1 MAEPSSSKPLL
12 TPEQGLRRTIIL
24 SLLLHL
30 AVLALFAGDFLPRRK
45 LDDRPVYVVDLLNLP
60 VKDPQAGRPDAAKE
74 PPKTPD
80 KTPEPPA
87 AAAPPPEKAPEPVK
101 LPPKAPEPPK
111 PEPVKPAKKPEVVK
125 PTPSKEPA
133 PKPAPTK
140 EAPAKEP
147 ATDSVAARIEALR
160 REQERNELK
169 EKLAA
174 LGSKDS
180 RGRGTD
186 APLGMPDGKGKEVG
200 VEQQLWLKEFLK
212 QAWALSKY
220 QVSRRDLEALVVLEF
235 DPNGRLI
242 NYRFSKKSGDER
254 FDDSV
259 RKAVLKLNEITLPI
273 PPGKRV
279 EQEAKFNLADL
290 TD

>member
-1 MAEPSSSKPLL
+1 MAEPSLQKPLL
-12 TPEQGLRRTIIL
+12 SPEQGLRRTIIF
-24 SLLLHL
+24 SLVLHL
-30 AVLALFAGDFLPRRK
+30 LVLALFAGDFLPRRK
-45 LDDRPVYVVDLLNLP
+45 VDERPVYVVDLLNMP
-60 VKDPQAGRPDAAKE
+60 VKDPQAGRPDAARE
-74 PPKTPD
+74 PQKTPD
-80 KTPEPPA
+80 KSPEPAA

-101 LPPKAPEPPK
+101 LPPKTPEPPK
-111 PEPVKPAKKPEVVK
+111 PEPVKAVKKPEVVK
-125 PTPSKEPA
+125 PTPSKEPP
-133 PKPAPTK
+133 PKPT
-140 EAPAKEP
+140 PAKEAP

-169 EKLAA
+169 EKLAT

-186 APLGMPDGKGKEVG
+186 APVGMPDGKGTEVG
-200 VEQQLWLKEFLK
+200 IEQQLWLKEFLK

-235 DPNGRLI
+235 DAGGRLV
-242 NYRFSKKSGDER
+242 NYRFQKKSGDDR

>member
-24 SLLLHL
+24 SLVLHL

-74 PPKTPD
+74 PPKTPE
-80 KTPEPPA
+80 KAPEPP

-111 PEPVKPAKKPEVVK
+111 PEPVKPVKKPEVVK
-125 PTPSKEPA
+125 PTPSKEPT
-133 PKPAPTK
+133 PKPTPTK

-147 ATDSVAARIEALR
+147 ATDSVAQAMDRMR

>member
-1 MAEPSSSKPLL
+1 MAEPSPSKPLL
-12 TPEQGLRRTIIL
+12 TPEQGLRRTIVF

-30 AVLALFAGDFLPRRK
+30 LVLALFAGDFLPRRK
-45 LDDRPVYVVDLLNLP
+45 IDERPVYVVDLLNLP
-60 VKDPQAGRPDAAKE
+60 VKDPQAGRPDAARE
-74 PPKTPD
+74 PQKTPE
-80 KTPEPPA
+80 KNPEPPA
-87 AAAPPPEKAPEPVK
+87 AAAVPEKVPEPVK
-101 LPPKAPEPPK
+101 LPPKTPEPPK
-111 PEPVKPAKKPEVVK
+111 PEPVKPVKKPEVVK
-125 PTPSKEPA
+125 PVPA
-133 PKPAPTK
+133 NETGAS
-140 EAPAKEP
+140 
-147 ATDSVAARIEALR
+147 DSVTARIEALR

-174 LGSKDS
+174 LGNKDS

-186 APLGMPDGKGKEVG
+186 APLGMPDGKGSEVG
-200 VEQQLWLKEFLK
+200 IEQQLWLKEFLK

-235 DPNGRLI
+235 DAAGRLA
-242 NYRFSKKSGDER
+242 NYRFQKKSGDDR

>member
-1 MAEPSSSKPLL
+1 MAEPSLKKPLL
-12 TPEQGLRRTIIL
+12 SPEQGLRRTIIL
-24 SLLLHL
+24 SLVLHL
-30 AVLALFAGDFLPRRK
+30 LVLALFAGDFLPRRK
-45 LDDRPVYVVDLLNLP
+45 VDERPVYVVDLLNLP
-60 VKDPQAGRPDAAKE
+60 VKDPQAGRPDAARE
-74 PPKTPD
+74 PQKTPD
-80 KTPEPPA
+80 KSPEPPA
-87 AAAPPPEKAPEPVK
+87 AAAPPEKAPEPVK
-101 LPPKAPEPPK
+101 LPPKTPEPPK
-111 PEPVKPAKKPEVVK
+111 PEPVKPTKPAEVVK
-125 PTPSKEPA
+125 PVPSKEPP

-140 EAPAKEP
+140 EPAS
-147 ATDSVAARIEALR
+147 TDSVAQRIEDLR
-160 REQERNELK
+160 RKQEIE
-169 EKLAA
+169 EKKAVLEAMR
-174 LGSKDS
+174 SKDT

-186 APLGMPDGKGKEVG
+186 APVGMPDGKGTEVG
-200 VEQQLWLKEFLK
+200 IEQQLWLKEFLK

-220 QVSRRDLEALVVLEF
+220 QISRRDLEALVVLEF

-242 NYRFSKKSGDER
+242 NYRFSKKSGDDR

>member
-1 MAEPSSSKPLL
+1 MAEPSLQKPLL
-12 TPEQGLRRTIIL
+12 SPEQGLRRTIIL
-24 SLLLHL
+24 SLVLHL
-30 AVLALFAGDFLPRRK
+30 LVLALFAGDFLPRRK
-45 LDDRPVYVVDLLNLP
+45 LDERPVYVVDLLNLP

-80 KTPEPPA
+80 KAPEPPA
-87 AAAPPPEKAPEPVK
+87 AAPPPPEKAPEPVK
-101 LPPKAPEPPK
+101 LPPKTPEPPK

-125 PTPSKEPA
+125 P
-133 PKPAPTK
+133 APTK
-140 EAPAKEP
+140 EPPPKPAPAKEP
-147 ATDSVAARIEALR
+147 ATDSVTARIEALR

-235 DPNGRLI
+235 DPNGRLT
-242 NYRFSKKSGDER
+242 NYRFTKKSGDDR